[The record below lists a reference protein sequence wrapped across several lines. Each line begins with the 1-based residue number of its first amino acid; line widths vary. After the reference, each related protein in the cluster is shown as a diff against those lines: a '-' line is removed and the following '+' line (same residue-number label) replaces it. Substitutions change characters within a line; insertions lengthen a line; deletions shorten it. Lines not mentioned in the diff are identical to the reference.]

1 MKEWKDLTHEEK
13 ISSVEQVLEEEIRP
27 FVARDGGGV
36 RLIEIRGE
44 DQVVIAYEGACRGCF
59 AATTSTLAVI
69 QEILREKLFSNIVVV
84 PEEF

>member
-1 MKEWKDLTHEEK
+1 MQEWKELSHEEK
-13 ISSVEQVLEEEIRP
+13 IAKIEQVIEEDVRP

-36 RLIEIRGE
+36 RLVELRGGDE
-44 DQVVIAYEGACRGCF
+44 VVIAYEGACRGCF

-69 QEILREKLFSNIVVV
+69 QEILRDKLASHVVVV